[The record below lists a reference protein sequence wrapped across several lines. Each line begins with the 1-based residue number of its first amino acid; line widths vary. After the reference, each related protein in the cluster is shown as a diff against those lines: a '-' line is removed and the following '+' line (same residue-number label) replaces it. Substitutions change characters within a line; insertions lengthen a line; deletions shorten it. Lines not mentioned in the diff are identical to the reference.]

1 MNLLLQDNF
10 IILLLDFIFVA
21 SKPNIL
27 LRGVR
32 ENALNGKHSKI
43 QQVQVV
49 VGSRG
54 FIKQH
59 GCK

>member
-1 MNLLLQDNF
+1 MNLLLQNNF

-43 QQVQVV
+43 QQVQV
-49 VGSRG
+49 GSRG